1 MKSSPEK
8 TKLGFIA
15 QDVQEAL
22 EANNYNLTLTEY
34 DKIFDG
40 LCLDYN
46 SLFVLNTYMLQEAYK
61 EILLLKSQ
69 IKDLK
74 EKKENE

>member
-1 MKSSPEK
+1 MNSSISHQLQLLK
-8 TKLGFIA
+8 NK
-15 QDVQEAL
+15 DD
-22 EANNYNLTLTEY
+22 NNYNLTLTEY